1 MINFIIIVLSIVIMF
16 VGYKNAECDKCRHEA
31 VLFGLLFLLFINH
44 GTLGIR
50 FLILFL
56 IGEFLIEC
64 HDKHRR

>member
-1 MINFIIIVLSIVIMF
+1 MF

>member
-1 MINFIIIVLSIVIMF
+1 MNKIIILLSILIGV
-16 VGYKNAECDKCRHEA
+16 VGYRNAECDKCRHEA

-56 IGEFLIEC
+56 IGEFLIEQ